1 MDINKQPQGGEETSS
16 KKRFLKNFLPAV
28 ALALGISFLL
38 MLYGPLELYFTNIWE
53 FPFSFSALFPEV
65 IKMFLLM
72 AVAGL
77 VGFGICYML
86 HIRLYHA
93 LLVFG
98 LIGYICTYIQGMFLS
113 GNLPPLDGTS
123 IDWSQY
129 LSQHIISVVLWVV
142 VAALV
147 ILLVRRIHMEKMYSV
162 ITGCALFFSA
172 ILLVTVVTVCIQND
186 GLMEKS
192 DVIMTKDGEF
202 DMSTDQNLVIFVVDA
217 MDSATFQDMY
227 QSDHPEFGEM
237 LEDFTYY
244 PDTVGAYTFTQESI
258 PFILT
263 GKWYENETYFYEYA
277 AQAMDES
284 PLFSKLESQNYRMGV
299 YEDDLSYKNGNVYR
313 FENAKRLPYTIASF
327 KALAWEELKLVWFKY
342 APFPLKPL
350 GTVSMQAFSNL
361 LGLPD
366 GNDIYQAWNSDVYP
380 DIQNT
385 EITKVDDKCFRF
397 IHIEGAHVPF
407 RYDKDVNVIDSS
419 EGSYKQNMEASMTI
433 VNAYLEML
441 KEAGV
446 YDNTAIVLMADHG
459 YNDDNSSPWLG
470 RSNPF
475 LAVKGIGEQHDFEV
489 SGAPISYD
497 DLQVAYQRLID
508 GASSDQVFDAQE
520 GDERA
525 RRYLCY
531 KYTEEYHMEEYLQQG
546 HATNMET
553 IVPTGKVYDR

>member
-1 MDINKQPQGGEETSS
+1 MDINKQPQGGEEASS
-16 KKRFLKNFLPAV
+16 KKRVLMNFVPAV
-28 ALALGISFLL
+28 VLTLGISFLL

-53 FPFSFSALFPEV
+53 FPFAFSALFPELV
-65 IKMFLLM
+65 KMFLIM
-72 AVAGL
+72 AAAGL
-77 VGFGICYML
+77 IGFGICYVL
-86 HIRLYHA
+86 HIRLYQTV
-93 LLVFG
+93 LMIG

-129 LSQHIISVVLWVV
+129 TSQHIISVVLWVV
-142 VAALV
+142 VAVLV
-147 ILLVRRIHMEKMYSV
+147 ILLARRIHAEKMYTV
-162 ITGCALFFSA
+162 VTGCALFFSA
-172 ILLVTVVTVCIQND
+172 ILLVTLVTVCIQND
-186 GLMEKS
+186 GLMKKS

-202 DMSTDQNLVIFVVDA
+202 DMSTDQNLVIFIVDA
-217 MDSATFQDMY
+217 MDSATFNDLL
-227 QSDHPEFGEM
+227 QSDDPQFGEM
-237 LEDFTYY
+237 LQDFTYY

-263 GKWYENETYFYEYA
+263 GKWYENQTYFYEFT

-284 PLFSKLESQNYRMGV
+284 PLLNELENRNYRMGV
-299 YEDDLSYKNGNVYR
+299 YEDDLSYENGNVYR
-313 FENAKRLPYTIASF
+313 FENAKWLPYTIASF

-350 GTVSMQAFSNL
+350 GSVSMQAFSNL
-361 LGLPD
+361 TTLPD
-366 GNDIYQAWNSDVYP
+366 GYEKFVAWNDNVYP
-380 DIQNT
+380 DILNT

-407 RYDKDVNVIDSS
+407 RYDRDVNVIDSS
-419 EGSYKQNMEASMTI
+419 EGSYVQNMEASMTV
-433 VNAYLEML
+433 VNAYLERL
-441 KEAGV
+441 KKDGV

-459 YNDDNSSPWLG
+459 YNDAGDSPWLG

-475 LAVKGIGEQHDFEV
+475 LAVKGVGERHDFKI
-489 SGAPISYD
+489 SNAPISYE
-497 DLQVAYQRLID
+497 DLQTAYQRLLD
-508 GASSDQVFDAQE
+508 GASSDQVFDDRE

-531 KYTEEYHMEEYLQQG
+531 RYTEEYYMQEYLQHG

-553 IVPTGKVYDR
+553 LTPTGEVYER